1 VTTAIVTDSTTSVP
15 PGVLERPDI
24 RVVPLTFHFGPDE
37 SYRDKIDMSNEEFYE
52 RLIVADEFPTTS
64 QPAPGVFVEA
74 YEALD
79 AYDDVLV
86 LTVSRKFSGTHASA
100 VAAAG
105 MVERPAVQVLDT
117 QSAEMGSGLILREAL
132 REIDEGAE
140 FKDVRRAAETAIGR
154 CNVLFAVGTLEYL
167 AKSGR
172 VGRARR
178 LVGAALD
185 MRPVLR
191 IEDGEVVPHKRTRGR
206 KRQMAAIVEEV
217 EPAAEAGRPLY
228 FGHVAAP
235 DLLSELA
242 ERLEVEEELVA
253 EIGGVV
259 GSHVGPGAYGV
270 AYL

>member
-1 VTTAIVTDSTTSVP
+1 MTTAIVTDSTTSLA
-15 PGVLERPDI
+15 PGVLERPDV
-24 RVVPLTFHFGPDE
+24 RVVPLTFHFGPNQ
-37 SYRDKIDMSNEEFYE
+37 SFRDKIDMSNEEFYE
-52 RLIVADEFPTTS
+52 RLIVAEELPTTS
-64 QPAPGVFVEA
+64 QPAPGDFVEA

-79 AYDDVLV
+79 AYDDILV
-86 LTVSRKFSGTHASA
+86 LAISSKFSGTYDSA
-100 VAAAG
+100 VTAAG
-105 MVERPAVQVLDT
+105 MVQGRVEILDT
-117 QSAEMGSGLILREAL
+117 KSAEMGSGLILREAL
-132 REIDEGAE
+132 QVLDEGGE
-140 FKDVRRAAETAIGR
+140 FADIQRAAKSAIGR
-154 CNVLFAVGTLEYL
+154 CNILFAVGTLEYL

-172 VGRARR
+172 LGRARR

-185 MRPVLR
+185 IRPVLR

-217 EPAAEAGRPLY
+217 KPAAEAGRPLF

-235 DLLSELA
+235 EQLSDLA
-242 ERLEVEEELVA
+242 ERLGVEEKLVA